1 MTYLSYAHSSYTVSM
16 KLITAFVRKLMTLL
30 AVFLN
35 RITRGKLKPAH
46 ITALSI
52 LGHIPVAWALVTSR
66 PILAAVLLAFF
77 SLMDALD
84 GALAREQ
91 GSASLSGMYFDAV
104 SDRVKEVIVLSALAV
119 FASNHIDAVIT
130 WQIVTVV
137 GTSLLV
143 SYTKA
148 KGEMALA
155 GEKIDPQKLNRI
167 FGGGLASYEIR
178 VVVLV
183 VGLLFGWTA
192 YVLPLLLAANSIT
205 IVARF
210 LKVAKYLQELDVQN
224 SKKRVVKV

>member
-1 MTYLSYAHSSYTVSM
+1 MKFITSLVRSMMTH
-16 KLITAFVRKLMTLL
+16 L
-30 AVFLN
+30 AGFLDYWS
-35 RITRGKLKPAH
+35 RGKLKPAH
-46 ITALSI
+46 ITALSL
-52 LGHIPVAWALVTSR
+52 LGHVPVAWALVTSR

-119 FASNHIDAVIT
+119 FASKHIDTVVT
-130 WQIVTVV
+130 WQIVAVA

-148 KGEMALA
+148 KGEMAIS
-155 GEKIDPQKLNRI
+155 GEKINAQKLNRL

-178 VVVLV
+178 VVALV
-183 VGLLFGWTA
+183 IGLLFGYIA

-205 IVARF
+205 VATRF
-210 LKVAKYLQELDVQN
+210 LKVAKHLQGLDAQN
-224 SKKRVVKV
+224 NKKRVIKV

>member
-1 MTYLSYAHSSYTVSM
+1 M
-16 KLITAFVRKLMTLL
+16 KFITTFVRKMMTHI
-30 AVFLN
+30 ASFLN
-35 RITRGKLKPAH
+35 YWTRGKLKPSH
-46 ITALSI
+46 ITAISI
-52 LGHIPVAWALVTSR
+52 LGHVPVAWALVTSR

-91 GSASLSGMYFDAV
+91 GSASLSGMYYDAV
-104 SDRVKEVIVLSALAV
+104 SDRVKEVIVLSSLAV
-119 FASNHIDAVIT
+119 FASNHIDTVIT
-130 WQIVTVV
+130 WQIVAVV

-178 VVVLV
+178 VVALV
-183 VGLLFGWTA
+183 VGLLFGWVA

-205 IVARF
+205 IATRF
-210 LKVAKYLQELDVQN
+210 LKVAKYLQELDAQN
-224 SKKRVVKV
+224 NKKRVIKV